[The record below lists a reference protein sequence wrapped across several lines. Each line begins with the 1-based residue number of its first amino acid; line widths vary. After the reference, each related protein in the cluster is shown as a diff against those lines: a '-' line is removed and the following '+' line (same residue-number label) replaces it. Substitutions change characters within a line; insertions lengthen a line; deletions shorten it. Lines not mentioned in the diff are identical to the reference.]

1 MASKTKKLSASKA
14 IEQVLGAS
22 RKPMRV
28 PAIIEAAVP
37 LTGLKG
43 KTPGQT
49 IYSVLYAEAKKGS
62 ACAVRRSQARRP
74 SLSSDTSEALS
85 GARTGADGRE
95 NIRS

>member
-1 MASKTKKLSASKA
+1 MSRKPTTSKLSAAAA

-62 ACAVRRSQARRP
+62 ASKFERVDRGTFRLRKVRAAK
-74 SLSSDTSEALS
+74 TEKAEVEAN
-85 GARTGADGRE
+85 ATA
-95 NIRS
+95 